1 MFVKQVQFIFQVYVT
16 CFCAIGG
23 GDDDDDD
30 DNDEEEED

>member
-1 MFVKQVQFIFQVYVT
+1 MFVKQVQSIFQVSVT

-30 DNDEEEED
+30 DDEEEED